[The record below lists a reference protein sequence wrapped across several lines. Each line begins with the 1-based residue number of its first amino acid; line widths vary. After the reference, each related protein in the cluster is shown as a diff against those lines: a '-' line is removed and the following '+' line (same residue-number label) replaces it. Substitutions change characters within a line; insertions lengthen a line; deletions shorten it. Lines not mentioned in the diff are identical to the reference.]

1 VIKSLGKEFCK
12 MPNSMLTNETLQH
25 KPHTRTPAGPRV
37 KQNNKAKGKSKDED
51 KDGHRKKN

>member
-1 VIKSLGKEFCK
+1 